1 MKLSSKSEY
10 ACLAL
15 VDLTEHY
22 DRGLCTIA
30 DIAARKSIPKKFLE
44 QILLALKRGG
54 YVKSRKGA
62 EGGYRLAKLP
72 EEISLAE
79 IVRLMDGALAPVESV
94 SKYFYEP
101 TPIEQ
106 CRNLISVFREIRD
119 YVADRLESTTFAD
132 LTTGS
137 PKRRRR

>member
-15 VDLTEHY
+15 VDLTERY
-22 DRGLCTIA
+22 GLGLSTIA
-30 DIAARKSIPKKFLE
+30 GIAERKNIPKKFLE
-44 QILLALKRGG
+44 QILLVLKRAG

-62 EGGYRLAKLP
+62 EGGYRLNKP
-72 EEISLAE
+72 PRQISVAE

-106 CRNLISVFREIRD
+106 CKPLVSIFRNIRD
-119 YVADRLESTTFAD
+119 YIARKLETTTFAD
-132 LTTGS
+132 LAGS
-137 PKRRRR
+137 KRTRRAS